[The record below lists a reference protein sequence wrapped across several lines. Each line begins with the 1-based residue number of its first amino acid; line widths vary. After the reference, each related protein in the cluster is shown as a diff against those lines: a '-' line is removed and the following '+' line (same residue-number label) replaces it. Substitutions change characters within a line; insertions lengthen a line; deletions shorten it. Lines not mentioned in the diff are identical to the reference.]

1 MKTVLMN
8 LKIKTKF
15 TGFLT
20 LLALATCLSTS
31 PLNAQDFKKF
41 AVGPGISINLGVF
54 SPDDVNEY
62 ISDALSS
69 YTILF
74 GNTDM
79 IIYYELSAFLNF
91 KTRWVDV
98 QPTLTYAIAPKII
111 IGAESF
117 YFSRVSPGVLANF
130 FIPTGLSGKNALFI
144 GGGFQYHMM
153 DFDNFEGNDLG
164 FRLQLGFDLQFGG
177 FNLQPVLALNIAEA
191 KGTAPSAS
199 PLNMN
204 YTGGQIGINMSFHK
218 PVSHRRF

>member
-1 MKTVLMN
+1 MKTTLLN

-15 TGFLT
+15 AGFLT
-20 LLALATCLSTS
+20 LLALTAFISTS
-31 PLNAQDFKKF
+31 NLNAQDFKKF
-41 AVGPGISINLGVF
+41 AVGPGISINVGIF
-54 SPDDVNEY
+54 SPDEINEY

-69 YTILF
+69 YTIIF
-74 GNTDM
+74 GNTDL
-79 IIYYELSAFLNF
+79 IAYYELSAFLNF

-117 YFSRVSPGVLANF
+117 YFTRVSPGVLANF

-144 GGGFQYHMM
+144 GGGFQYHIMS
-153 DFDNFEGNDLG
+153 FDKYEGNDLG
-164 FRLQLGFDLQFGG
+164 FRLQLGYDMQLGG
-177 FNLQPVLALNIAEA
+177 FNLQPVLAFNIANTI
-191 KGTAPSAS
+191 GTAPSAS
-199 PLNMN
+199 PLEMN